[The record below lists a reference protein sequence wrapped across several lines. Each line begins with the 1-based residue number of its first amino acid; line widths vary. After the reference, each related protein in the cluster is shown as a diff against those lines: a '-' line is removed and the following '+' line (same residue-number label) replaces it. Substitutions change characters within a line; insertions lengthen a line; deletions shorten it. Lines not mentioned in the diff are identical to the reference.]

1 MTLTEKQKII
11 VRAMA
16 AGVLLALINIVFARF
31 FTPFG
36 FSSALTLEQRLT
48 IAAKASCL
56 VAIFLLVS
64 IGRLAKHRFFTPE
77 DIDAAASS
85 QSTIKARILQAI
97 LQNTLEQSVL
107 AGITYFA
114 WAIIMP
120 GPALGTITGAV
131 ILFAIGRV
139 LFIVGYDRG
148 AGSRALGFTL
158 TFYPTAF
165 MLMAM
170 ATKLI
175 VQLSLPTSALLIEHQ
190 G

>member
-1 MTLTEKQKII
+1 
-11 VRAMA
+11 
-16 AGVLLALINIVFARF
+16 
-31 FTPFG
+31 
-36 FSSALTLEQRLT
+36 
-48 IAAKASCL
+48 
-56 VAIFLLVS
+56 
-64 IGRLAKHRFFTPE
+64 
-77 DIDAAASS
+77 
-85 QSTIKARILQAI
+85 
-97 LQNTLEQSVL
+97 
-107 AGITYFA
+107 
-114 WAIIMP
+114 MP

-175 VQLSLPTSALLIEHQ
+175 VQLSLPTSLPLIEHQ

>member
-1 MTLTEKQKII
+1 MALTEKQNNI

-16 AGVLLALINIVFARF
+16 VGALLALTNIVFAWF
-31 FTPFG
+31 FEPYE
-36 FSSALTLEQRLT
+36 FSSTLTLEQRLT
-48 IAAKASCL
+48 VTAKASCL

-107 AGITYFA
+107 AIITYFV

-120 GPALGTITGAV
+120 VAALGAIIGAV
-131 ILFAIGRV
+131 ILFAIGRI
-139 LFIVGYDRG
+139 LFIVGYDSG

-165 MLMAM
+165 MLMA
-170 ATKLI
+170 AAAKL
-175 VQLSLPTSALLIEHQ
+175 VV
-190 G
+190 

>member
-16 AGVLLALINIVFARF
+16 AGALLALINIVFARF

-139 LFIVGYDRG
+139 LFIVGYDSG

-165 MLMAM
+165 MLMA
-170 ATKLI
+170 AAAKL
-175 VQLSLPTSALLIEHQ
+175 VV
-190 G
+190 